1 MPPFSARPTL
11 PQPAPRPRDRAPN
24 ANPNAS
30 SHPSS
35 GAPPGAPRDAPRDAR
50 YDPGFDPAARPGRAR
65 PPFQWARVIAALVI
79 REMGTKFGR
88 SAGGYLWAVAEPLG
102 GITLMA
108 IAFSL
113 ALRSPPLGTNFAL
126 FYATGIIP
134 FFLFNNVAH
143 AVGAAVETNRGLLRY
158 PVVTP
163 LDTVIGKFLLDFLTM
178 FVVGVALTA
187 GIIAWFGLSVSL
199 DPTRALLGFTLAGL
213 LGLGVGTLNCVL
225 FGFFPTW
232 RNMWNVI
239 TKPLFIASGLF
250 YTFESLPRYAQDIL
264 WWNPLIHVVGLTR
277 AGFYGFYHAD
287 YAQPLYVIG
296 VAGTLF
302 IIGAHLLRRHAS
314 HLIERP

>member
-1 MPPFSARPTL
+1 MPPVSAAPPQ
-11 PQPAPRPRDRAPN
+11 PQPAPRPRAGRIGSTTPSISPN
-24 ANPNAS
+24 ARPDV
-30 SHPSS
+30 
-35 GAPPGAPRDAPRDAR
+35 PREAR
-50 YDPGFDPAARPGRAR
+50 YDPGFDPAARPRRAG
-65 PPFQWARVIAALVI
+65 PSFQWARVIGALVI

-102 GITLMA
+102 GIALMA

-158 PVVTP
+158 PVVRP
-163 LDTVIGKFLLDFLTM
+163 LDAVLGKFLLDFLTM
-178 FVVGVALTA
+178 FVVGVLLTG
-187 GIIAWFGLSVSL
+187 GIIWWFGLSVSL
-199 DPTRALLGFTLAGL
+199 DPARALMGFTLAAL

-250 YTFESLPRYAQDIL
+250 YTFESLPKTAQDIL

-277 AGFYGFYHAD
+277 SGFYGFYHAD
-287 YAQPLYVIG
+287 YATPLYVLG
-296 VAGTLF
+296 VAGVLF
-302 IIGAHLLRRHAS
+302 IMGAHLLDRHAS
-314 HLIERP
+314 YLIERP

>member
-1 MPPFSARPTL
+1 MPLFPTAPRASASPV
-11 PQPAPRPRDRAPN
+11 PQPAPRGRA
-24 ANPNAS
+24 AG
-30 SHPSS
+30 S
-35 GAPPGAPRDAPRDAR
+35 GEMARDAR
-50 YDPGFDPAARPGRAR
+50 YDPGFDPDTRPGRSEPR
-65 PPFQWARVIAALVI
+65 FRWARVIAALVI

-102 GITLMA
+102 GITLMT

-143 AVGAAVETNRGLLRY
+143 AVGAAVDTNRGLLRY
-158 PVVTP
+158 PVVRP
-163 LDTVIGKFLLDFLTM
+163 LDTVLGKFLLDFLTM
-178 FVVGVALTA
+178 FVVGVLLTA
-187 GIIAWFGLSVSL
+187 GIIAWFGLSVTL
-199 DPTRALLGFTLAGL
+199 DPARALLGFTLAAL

-287 YAQPLYVIG
+287 YAQPLYVLG
-296 VAGTLF
+296 VAGALF
-302 IIGAHLLRRHAS
+302 IVGTHLLDRHAS
-314 HLIERP
+314 YLIERP